1 MHAHESHAIFGD
13 AVPLPTISSRSS
25 DGDPVNEALPNSSCH
40 SSRTCPRRCLGL
52 RPQKFIRSLHVL
64 MRVRSSML
72 SRSCCC
78 AAACLAALP
87 SGSQSYLLWQVR
99 KYQQST
105 RLLSVWAYPLLYLVN
120 DAPMA
125 AELEG
130 TCVTPPCHSPLDR
143 VSLGTH
149 FVQLLVEWWAFRR
162 DGERCSSCVRP
173 SRTSRGRFRQRET
186 QPAR

>member
-1 MHAHESHAIFGD
+1 MSH
-13 AVPLPTISSRSS
+13 
-25 DGDPVNEALPNSSCH
+25 
-40 SSRTCPRRCLGL
+40 
-52 RPQKFIRSLHVL
+52 
-64 MRVRSSML
+64 
-72 SRSCCC
+72 
-78 AAACLAALP
+78 
-87 SGSQSYLLWQVR
+87 LLWQVQ

-149 FVQLLVEWWAFRR
+149 FVQLLVEWRAS
-162 DGERCSSCVRP
+162 DGCDGTEKGV
-173 SRTSRGRFRQRET
+173 QVV
-186 QPAR
+186 